1 MNVNDIRA
9 LFPILHQ
16 QVNGH
21 PLVYFDSAATSQ
33 KPLPVIEALDRY
45 YREYNSNVHR
55 GVHTL
60 GTKATDAYEGAR
72 EKVRRFL
79 NAQSAQEIIFTRGT
93 TASLNLVASSYGRA
107 NVKEG
112 DEIVIT
118 YMEHHSNLIPW
129 QQLAKQ
135 TGATLKYIPMQ
146 EDGTIDLRDVEAT
159 VTEAAKI
166 VAIAHVSNV
175 LGTINPVREIARIA
189 HKRGAVVVVD
199 AAQSA
204 PHMKVD
210 VQELDCDFLALSGHK
225 MCGPTGIGVL
235 YGKKKWLEQ
244 MEPVEFGGEM
254 IDFVELYDSTW
265 KELPWKFEGG
275 TPIIAGAIG
284 LGAAI
289 DFLEQVGL
297 DAIAAHEHEL
307 AQYALERLA
316 GIDGVTVYGPKE
328 RAGLVT
334 FNIDGVHPHDV
345 ATVLDAEGIAI
356 RAGHH
361 CAQPLMKWL
370 GVTATAGRAFT
381 FTIRKRK
388 STGSSPHYR
397 KRRSTSAMS
406 SNHPLDQLYRQVIMD
421 HYKNPRN
428 RGVLEGT
435 NVDVNMNNPTCG
447 DRIHLTMKVEDG
459 KVADVKFEGE
469 GCSIS
474 MSSAS
479 MMTQAIKGKTV
490 EEALRLAH
498 IFSDM
503 IQGKEYDDSVDL
515 GDIEALQ
522 GVSKF
527 PARIKCATLAWK
539 ALEKGLH
546 HH

>member
-16 QVNGH
+16 DVNGH

-93 TASLNLVASSYGRA
+93 TAALNLVAASYGRA

-175 LGTINPVREIARIA
+175 LGTINPVREIARLA
-189 HKRGAVVVVD
+189 HERGAVVVVD

-307 AQYALERLA
+307 AQYALERMA
-316 GIDGVTVYGPKE
+316 DIDGVTVYGPKE

-334 FNIDGVHPHDV
+334 FNIEGVHPHDV
-345 ATVLDAEGIAI
+345 ATVLDAEGVAI

-370 GVTATAGRAFT
+370 GVTATARASF
-381 FTIRKRK
+381 
-388 STGSSPHYR
+388 Y
-397 KRRSTSAMS
+397 
-406 SNHPLDQLYRQVIMD
+406 LYNT
-421 HYKNPRN
+421 K
-428 RGVLEGT
+428 
-435 NVDVNMNNPTCG
+435 
-447 DRIHLTMKVEDG
+447 
-459 KVADVKFEGE
+459 
-469 GCSIS
+469 
-474 MSSAS
+474 
-479 MMTQAIKGKTV
+479 
-490 EEALRLAH
+490 EEIDAFIAALQKA
-498 IFSDM
+498 
-503 IQGKEYDDSVDL
+503 KEYFSHV
-515 GDIEALQ
+515 
-522 GVSKF
+522 F
-527 PARIKCATLAWK
+527 
-539 ALEKGLH
+539 
-546 HH
+546 